1 MCAITG
7 NVETYN
13 PATHRVEQRAAKEF
27 AGDLVK
33 VESRQLDDVL
43 SNLART
49 NAEVSVLGSMPEH
62 AKPAWL
68 KVFERDP
75 EYKEKLQAASYMT
88 GLLPQLREAE
98 KEGDLIRAA
107 QLLGSYDAVS
117 RWAENALSG
126 DEADYMERLRRRLD
140 KAGVE
145 IIPSAVNKP
154 FTGDTPELRAASA
167 FHDDA
172 LFPGETI
179 VAACTAA
186 GVRRRVIGMDPVVT
200 PAEVTVASHTVRNPE
215 LKYDGRT
222 FTPTRVTVDREHGT
236 VRIFTY
242 DEPISGD
249 SRQLGRELFPDLPD
263 RKVYETEISLRAYDR
278 MLQRAGWKYTA
289 NEEGRR
295 IWMRPEAEKEVA
307 DAIEKESRNPEN
319 KPQQPQPEE
328 TPGTPEAHQSAEP
341 ETPEREV
348 EDSDNGRILSE
359 TQAVALLSDMKANAV
374 TVPHIE
380 VTEENWRPRVD
391 TPIGSVKMGENQK
404 TKLLEK
410 GRADQ
415 YGMMLT
421 TLSQPDIILEEQDR
435 EEDSNHERPFSYL
448 FIKTF
453 QKEDGSKFVHFE
465 SVTVAQEG
473 MEVSI
478 SSHII
483 RENQLKE
490 KLKSDRLRY
499 KATALDVPARTSA
512 EQPANEGGSLS
523 SRDKVNTNPGQIQ
536 TNSPEIPEKP
546 VQVEL
551 KDNDSVFIGGQETP
565 ILFVNP
571 DGSIEVLSV
580 LPINENSVEDGTG
593 YSTTFPSREALEE
606 VADRRPDGSLRVIRD
621 GKELEPQDQT
631 SEQKQPES
639 GNPARPADAPKQPG
653 SNAPA
658 EGNGNPPG
666 EGNVAGNPPSRPEG
680 NGGNPPREPKQ
691 GGNPPSRPEGEN
703 PPGEPKGGGEPP
715 KSDPPTEPKG
725 GTPPEGEGG
734 GNPPREPKGGGNPPE
749 GEGGE
754 PPKSDPPAGGGNP
767 PAQPEGNG
775 GGNPP
780 EQPAEPADPKGLRDG
795 ADRAQRDIDALEKQ
809 IESHR
814 AKEPSRLS
822 AGTSYE
828 EKHAK
833 WQQRMDELQDQL
845 PPLRELVLKWRAK
858 ADRLEQEQTEAEER
872 GVIAEGGIPE
882 DADGNWQFHKVTPE
896 HTYRFL
902 TERQGYTADDVI
914 ATADANIDAKEP
926 KKPKLGAN
934 AKANAEKLQDYN
946 RRLEEFNRNREY
958 WQQVKEIAVRDK
970 AEAEKAAEAA
980 RAEEIRRQE
989 EERRRA
995 EEEAARRGAEKGV
1008 GPEITGRWNGA
1019 EKIQGRDD
1027 AIITPSGRTIR
1038 GRYILVEEGSATP
1051 SHDPETGF
1059 AKSPGFPV
1067 DNNGNTVNDRDYERD
1082 KAAQQY
1088 VHRVAA
1094 GYDGRAV
1101 QDPVIVSRDGVVLS
1115 GNNRTMSG
1123 RIAARDN
1130 TDAGYIGHLE
1140 ATAAKYGFTAEQV
1153 RSMKHP
1159 RLYFEAEETLPYTA
1173 ETFALFNKTEKKE
1186 MNVTERSV
1194 KLGKTISEGVFNR
1207 MAREMDAYETFAE
1220 YARSPGGVQAIKDL
1234 HAAGIIE
1241 TAELPRF
1248 YSEETGN
1255 ITPEGV
1261 SLLQGAL
1268 IGHVFSEN
1276 PDVVRMAMQHPVVRD
1291 SILKALV
1298 ALAENS
1304 RFSPEYSLIGDISR
1318 AIEIYHKGKEAGFRT
1333 VSESVLQHSLLEEP
1347 DIPETTALVIA
1358 DLLNGGK
1365 TTRLQKFLKEYN
1377 ADARLADAG
1386 QLDIFSENAEP
1397 KPAEEI
1403 LRQVYET
1410 LGINPRQY
1418 ERYEKLRNNGKP
1430 DEPTDPD
1437 DNGPEGNGGGNAP
1450 EPNGPQGGKPGGGGE
1465 PPQTPARPAGGT
1477 PQPGG
1482 GTEPSDAQKRAGNYR
1497 KEHRS
1502 IDGYRIS
1509 IENPKG
1515 SVRRGADK
1523 NGKPWENTMR
1533 NDYGY
1538 IRGTTG
1544 ADGDHIDVFLSD
1556 SPERG
1561 DVFVIDQ
1568 VKEDGSFD
1576 EHKVMYGFSSEQEAR
1591 QAYLSNYA
1599 PGWNGLGDIT
1609 RVSKGEFKKWINSSR
1624 RKGKPFA
1631 EYKNVKTLTEEVD
1644 QTRTNVDSEGL
1655 IVDNEGKPMVFYH
1668 GTPNDVE
1675 KLEDLEPGHTR
1686 RGEDESARFNGDGVS
1701 FTPHRDVA
1709 EDYANDGHDKG
1720 KVFRARIRLKNPYF
1734 TVGVAN
1740 FTPEEAAAFTAELK
1754 AKGYDGIINYASLAM
1769 RETGA
1774 EPNEVIVFDIS
1785 SAIGTDTAADLRIT
1799 LRQREGETGYQ
1810 VPMSDVLEAAGRPR
1824 GMFDVAKTA
1833 SHWHFGGLY
1842 DSDGRGSFL
1851 FPDSERAEVFLKA
1864 AEQYPGDPQA
1874 FEKAARELAGR
1885 RDDGLFHK
1893 GEKYTVGEDN
1903 TTLEILSPRSLR
1915 GDYEVSVEGHKGI
1928 FKESQLQK
1936 ILKPETLPEQPDTET
1951 ASEENAPTTYDTSE
1965 TPDSLPFDRG
1975 SRYDRDT
1982 RTEAQRRA
1990 DAQVYDA
1997 GKALLESAGIKVH
2010 EVSGKE
2016 AQAMLRHEKTPVAG
2030 QPNRA
2035 NEKLTSGSVLLSIS
2049 GNSSSNR
2056 AASKEAG
2063 AKLQNKTQ
2071 SAKNKI
2077 TKFKNGDYK
2086 VESEDVASAIRGLGK
2101 MFSMD
2106 TRGGSRYTIL
2116 RADNGDTVA
2125 IRLADH
2131 PANGNNFRQD
2141 NADKNLSIVIERKRF
2156 NTPDSEIEFTEAII
2170 SEATFNADPRKAVDA
2185 IVKGVESVLTGGEFE
2200 LDSSI
2205 GTVKPMGGKHETPKF
2220 SIETYHGTHA
2230 DFDAFSHDHVGEGEG
2245 NQAFGWGTYV
2255 SESEGVGRYYAKG
2268 ISKRNGEQR
2277 LSVNGREVDCDG
2289 FTNPWRLVRDLFVDC
2304 NGRLREMRERA
2315 ERYAE
2320 FAEEDSPMHDVWPQ
2334 VVEILKNHKRGDIK
2348 ALKPQAHLYT
2358 VEIPDDTGN
2367 NYLDWESSTPKGMLD
2382 KIKAALA
2389 KKGVNSEMLAEMDG
2403 GSGKATYKTVA
2414 RYYGS
2419 DKAASELLSSLG
2431 ITGIRYLTESLSG
2444 GNRTGEHN
2452 YVIFNDAD
2460 LKITGHAR
2468 FLRDGQGIVYGWTSG
2483 GEVFLNRDAM
2493 NPETPLH
2500 EYTHLWDT
2508 MVQRENPALWS
2519 RGKELLRQT
2528 AMWRQVIEDA
2538 AYADIRDN
2546 EDAVASEVHSR
2557 LTGQDGQRLLR
2568 SMIEDARKEGPL
2580 ATAEAST
2587 MAQRLRRWITDMYS
2601 SLKQTLS
2608 RWSGRDLSRL
2618 TLEDFNRLTLR
2629 DLAKGINPQ
2638 RETARSRQASEVNET
2653 NRMRDDYHTGIRS
2666 REDVRSFD
2674 EVLAEAE
2681 KDFAEDGAMVYPD
2694 MDIETMRQ
2702 AKNKGTVTVYSSKP
2716 IEAGTF
2722 VTPSRMNASDY
2733 AGEGRIY
2740 EKEIPVDSVAWI
2752 SIDEGQYTPASL
2764 ESEKQAWN
2772 DRPFFS
2778 RRQRG
2783 SELTPSLFGP
2793 EQPRRRTER
2802 TPSLFQF
2809 KTESPNPD
2817 SLDKPASRKETSG
2830 PAFANVPGARSG
2842 KPDTPELTPEQ
2853 QQSADRANAAIDR
2866 YVDAFAEHLE
2876 RTENLAED
2884 IPDDISAPFYDAR
2897 DRALDAIADHYR
2909 ALGNTEAD
2917 ARRMARDQLTT
2928 VTAEASVRLNRK
2940 PATLPAEEG
2949 VPYRPAEKTETEAEA
2964 KAYRTGGGEVIE
2976 YSSDGLPRKEEGEF
2990 ALVERKFVADGYF
3003 GFTGSE
3009 TVETADDVAYL
3020 FRQLENHATEH
3031 AFVLL
3036 VKDGRPTV
3044 VHIGQGSFDATLVNF
3059 GAIRAANDALGGADG
3074 IYFVHNH
3081 PSGNL
3086 AASGP
3091 DLNIMRTLE
3100 KMFPDQARPGVIIDT
3115 TSGRYLQFTGRDIS
3129 SLETR
3134 PTEARGAEKPYT
3146 VNNFDRQVFS
3156 PEYDFGTLRQI
3167 RDESDVAAYVS
3178 TLRLGARDKISFLVL
3193 DRANKIT
3200 GNFHTDFD
3208 RYSDHEEMADMM
3220 IRQALRFGG
3229 TSVIMY
3235 GNEKA
3240 LRPERAVRDAF
3251 SAQMKDIFKRKSGD
3265 SVRFLDNVSVKNGLD
3280 SSAGQSASEAA
3291 PTYGTDKNEAGR
3303 SEAALKHLEPSST
3316 GNDAAKV
3323 VEIIDTA
3330 KNRLKKVSEQYRE
3343 SPTPKGFLSD
3353 LGNAL
3358 GLKYNSNGSGY
3369 RHFELSDGRSMT
3381 VRVSNHNSKAK
3392 NAGDYP
3398 VVSIVI
3404 KSKRSRNSF
3413 EPQEGK
3419 VIREYVYMKEDIKK
3433 APAGTLSIIS
3443 DSIAELLDTGEYTD
3457 HTGLAK
3463 ENRSPA
3469 ASTDIRFREQESA
3482 HSSRRDSGTAPTPR
3496 EARAAVPV
3504 LDLAVRDTRARLDAA
3519 GDPQERRELR
3529 EQLDQLLEEQDAYAT
3544 GRAPQTPEQRAN
3556 VRRAAETTAAA
3567 LGEKVIIHTAAA
3579 GITHP
3584 DAAVR
3589 ARMRRAKG
3597 WYDAA
3602 TGEVHINAFNHATEA
3617 DVART
3622 MLHES
3627 IGHKALRD
3635 FYGERFD
3642 SFLDEIYSSAEEPI
3656 RRQIASR
3663 MGNNG
3668 WNVREATEEYMA
3680 TLAET
3685 VDRHGAENLDTAARR
3700 TWQRTKTA
3708 VKRTLNRILEKA
3720 GLTTRVNL
3728 TDRDLSYLLWR
3739 QYRSRRKA
3747 GALEAAENQ
3756 TRLEALRRDP
3766 ESFAAE
3772 VGFRE
3777 EQKNP
3782 TWKETS
3788 YALTDSLTGSRMPHQ
3803 EDAALDSQSKSD
3815 TAKVQRISGN
3825 LQTFA
3830 EKIPE
3835 KGLGKNELVYSFAK
3849 SLGIQR
3855 AESSKSNYLELNING
3870 VGQTTIRISSHS
3882 AEMDNFRKTKN
3893 NVGIVI
3899 KTSRHRF
3906 SPKAD
3911 TDYVE
3916 FMYYGDKTEHNAERQ
3931 RQIAEGLRHYIET
3944 GSFEQMPEPDRLN
3957 TSGAYR
3963 RAVDALNN
3971 RYRFRDGDQEAAADP
3986 AAAEETRSR
3995 RIFDLMVDMCNRN
4008 KDNVEYRDAARKTL
4022 TGRLATVARGMRLQR
4037 DFDRAQ
4043 LAAVTDT
4050 CNKMIGLEIL
4060 DTDSRAD
4067 MARTIKAIGG
4077 SAGKED
4083 LEDTAYRL
4091 LGIASHSQVRMA
4103 RRRLDDLSR
4112 IRGTKTG
4119 DDRIQRQAGLDP
4131 EGQATAKA
4139 FRDFRKLPEQNI
4151 QTAMARVS
4159 ERIAG
4164 DDVPE
4169 SASML
4174 AAAEMLGLRQA
4185 LLHSQEDALHRD
4197 NLAGIEDALRDLK
4210 NQWDP
4215 SLSGEERRRYRQA
4228 RKSLGQ
4234 QRIVE
4239 ELRHA
4244 DALGAIA
4251 DSMGDTL
4258 QASKERVRIFREA
4271 EKERVNNIHHDANCD
4286 MQGRPAHADKPARS
4300 KLVNN
4305 TLTSFFL
4312 APTMTFDQMLRMF
4325 GKHSANGEGYLYYRF
4340 MSGPQGWQACEDRR
4354 FKSKQAKERILDRKA
4369 AEILGKDKAHW
4380 ADLYKLTRAEGCTL
4394 TYNSAGVEV
4403 ERKVSQGNLMY
4414 IYMANK
4420 MTDGAVKLRHMNITE
4435 EDMDLVEEVLDPRLR
4450 QLADWIQ
4457 DEFLPS
4463 TRDGYNEVHIRM
4475 FGAPMDYVE
4484 NYFPL
4489 KITEGEIQK
4498 NVEIG
4503 EMMNDGEGDTP
4514 KILTGA
4520 IRKRVFNTRA
4530 LNVLDSDPVAITL
4543 EHLEEMEDWAAFSE
4557 FRRDLGTLLSYRRF
4571 KNQVKNT
4578 TSVYGAGEKLWKR
4591 FGETAQLVGG
4601 ADQGMRSG
4609 MVGEVDKAV
4618 VNLCKLGTASRITY
4632 RVFTALKQFT
4642 SLPAFGSDTNL
4653 WNAIHSTAT
4662 PRASWQWCME
4672 NLPSFEKRWVTR
4684 QAGNEAVPKVALAAN
4699 VLAPQHPQHLV
4710 ERSQRRQQEPRRIAV
4725 QRLLRPRRFVMLVR
4739 RAPLHVAVRVM
4750 VNLVHTSLLRRAPRF
4765 RALRTVAKLHP
4776 QALHY
4781 LGVLLRTFYLVL
4793 TYRILGS
4800 RYILAV
4806 SLLRHVSFVLL
4817 LLGLLDAVAESL
4829 LLGLAP
4835 LDFLD
4840 IPLRRQQT
4848 VKLYAGRFGHRRVV
4862 APHPVQGVVYLRL
4875 YLRQLHLDSLLQ
4887 HLHYLLPARV
4897 KLPLD
4902 LHARRVNLAPFH
4914 FQKRTERFGT
4924 QAQLIVHHY
4933 IENLLNLLRR
4943 VLASDHTVDGTQYTL
4958 HLHLAQVV
4966 QKPLVHEHARK
4977 VRNAPYRS
4985 SVILP
4990 LPRHRLPKLIQVA
5003 ANGLHRIVASRKIV
5017 AARLR
5022 SLHLYLRHILVK
5034 SHVPIAETRRF
5045 FFLRFGIF
5053 KKSR

>member
-7 NVETYN
+7 NVETWN
-13 PATHRVEQRAAKEF
+13 PATHRVEQRAATEF
-27 AGDLVK
+27 AADPVK

-49 NAEVSVLGSMPEH
+49 NAEVSVLGSIPEH

-154 FTGDTPELRAASA
+154 FTGDTPDLRATSA

-186 GVRRRVIGMDPVVT
+186 GVRRGVIGMDPVVT

-215 LKYDGRT
+215 LKYNGRT
-222 FTPTRVTVDREHGT
+222 FIPARVTVNREKGS

-263 RKVYETEISLRAYDR
+263 RKVYETEISIRAYDR
-278 MLQRAGWKYTA
+278 MLRDAGWEYTFD
-289 NEEGRR
+289 EESGRR
-295 IWMRPEAEKEVA
+295 IWLRPEAEKEVT
-307 DAIEKESRNPEN
+307 DAIEKESRTPEN
-319 KPQQPQPEE
+319 KPSEPGEPQEPRQSERTEQPVAEVPAGPNRDSQSPRETSDISETPAESDIRPAEPQQPQPSQPTSE
-328 TPGTPEAHQSAEP
+328 TP
-341 ETPEREV
+341 
-348 EDSDNGRILSE
+348 
-359 TQAVALLSDMKANAV
+359 
-374 TVPHIE
+374 
-380 VTEENWRPRVD
+380 
-391 TPIGSVKMGENQK
+391 QK
-404 TKLLEK
+404 
-410 GRADQ
+410 
-415 YGMMLT
+415 
-421 TLSQPDIILEEQDR
+421 
-435 EEDSNHERPFSYL
+435 
-448 FIKTF
+448 
-453 QKEDGSKFVHFE
+453 
-465 SVTVAQEG
+465 
-473 MEVSI
+473 
-478 SSHII
+478 
-483 RENQLKE
+483 
-490 KLKSDRLRY
+490 
-499 KATALDVPARTSA
+499 PAA
-512 EQPANEGGSLS
+512 PPA
-523 SRDKVNTNPGQIQ
+523 P
-536 TNSPEIPEKP
+536 
-546 VQVEL
+546 VEL
-551 KDNDSVFIGGQETP
+551 RPEDSVFIGGQEVP
-565 ILFVNP
+565 IMFINP
-571 DGSIEVLSV
+571 DGSVETLSV
-580 LPINENSVEDGTG
+580 LPINEKSVEDNGR
-593 YSTTFPSREALEE
+593 YYTTFTSREALENAAE
-606 VADRRPDGSLRVIRD
+606 HRPDGSLRVIRD
-621 GKELEPQDQT
+621 GKELLPESVQSPEPSQGTSKAERPTQVPQEPAAPGEKTGKYDRTVPETREAQKTAISRVIDFARKVKDKIQRAVIAGITKRQSEDFAELGLDIDETWVHSFESSAFGHNQKEHGDSKVEDRRGQIAITEEDYARIPEILDSYDRVSKSPNRTHSSGNEVIIYEKEFDDGYVYYLEEKRDRRQSLAFQTMYKKKKGTDSSDGLMPDASPSTPLTPSDNLSSSSDRKVNTKSTDTQIQAEKTAGNT
-631 SEQKQPES
+631 SETPRLQKHPE
-639 GNPARPADAPKQPG
+639 
-653 SNAPA
+653 
-658 EGNGNPPG
+658 
-666 EGNVAGNPPSRPEG
+666 
-680 NGGNPPREPKQ
+680 
-691 GGNPPSRPEGEN
+691 
-703 PPGEPKGGGEPP
+703 
-715 KSDPPTEPKG
+715 
-725 GTPPEGEGG
+725 
-734 GNPPREPKGGGNPPE
+734 
-749 GEGGE
+749 
-754 PPKSDPPAGGGNP
+754 
-767 PAQPEGNG
+767 
-775 GGNPP
+775 
-780 EQPAEPADPKGLRDG
+780 AEPADVRGLRDG

-858 ADRLEQEQTEAEER
+858 ADRLEEEQRQAEER
-872 GVIAEGGIPE
+872 RIIAEGGIPE

-958 WQQVKEIAVRDK
+958 WQQVKETAVRDK

-989 EERRRA
+989 EARRRA
-995 EEEAARRGAEKGV
+995 EEEAARR
-1008 GPEITGRWNGA
+1008 
-1019 EKIQGRDD
+1019 
-1027 AIITPSGRTIR
+1027 
-1038 GRYILVEEGSATP
+1038 
-1051 SHDPETGF
+1051 
-1059 AKSPGFPV
+1059 
-1067 DNNGNTVNDRDYERD
+1067 
-1082 KAAQQY
+1082 
-1088 VHRVAA
+1088 
-1094 GYDGRAV
+1094 
-1101 QDPVIVSRDGVVLS
+1101 
-1115 GNNRTMSG
+1115 
-1123 RIAARDN
+1123 
-1130 TDAGYIGHLE
+1130 
-1140 ATAAKYGFTAEQV
+1140 
-1153 RSMKHP
+1153 
-1159 RLYFEAEETLPYTA
+1159 
-1173 ETFALFNKTEKKE
+1173 
-1186 MNVTERSV
+1186 
-1194 KLGKTISEGVFNR
+1194 
-1207 MAREMDAYETFAE
+1207 
-1220 YARSPGGVQAIKDL
+1220 
-1234 HAAGIIE
+1234 
-1241 TAELPRF
+1241 
-1248 YSEETGN
+1248 
-1255 ITPEGV
+1255 
-1261 SLLQGAL
+1261 
-1268 IGHVFSEN
+1268 
-1276 PDVVRMAMQHPVVRD
+1276 
-1291 SILKALV
+1291 
-1298 ALAENS
+1298 
-1304 RFSPEYSLIGDISR
+1304 
-1318 AIEIYHKGKEAGFRT
+1318 
-1333 VSESVLQHSLLEEP
+1333 
-1347 DIPETTALVIA
+1347 
-1358 DLLNGGK
+1358 
-1365 TTRLQKFLKEYN
+1365 
-1377 ADARLADAG
+1377 
-1386 QLDIFSENAEP
+1386 
-1397 KPAEEI
+1397 
-1403 LRQVYET
+1403 
-1410 LGINPRQY
+1410 
-1418 ERYEKLRNNGKP
+1418 
-1430 DEPTDPD
+1430 
-1437 DNGPEGNGGGNAP
+1437 
-1450 EPNGPQGGKPGGGGE
+1450 
-1465 PPQTPARPAGGT
+1465 
-1477 PQPGG
+1477 
-1482 GTEPSDAQKRAGNYR
+1482 
-1497 KEHRS
+1497 
-1502 IDGYRIS
+1502 
-1509 IENPKG
+1509 
-1515 SVRRGADK
+1515 
-1523 NGKPWENTMR
+1523 
-1533 NDYGY
+1533 
-1538 IRGTTG
+1538 
-1544 ADGDHIDVFLSD
+1544 
-1556 SPERG
+1556 
-1561 DVFVIDQ
+1561 
-1568 VKEDGSFD
+1568 
-1576 EHKVMYGFSSEQEAR
+1576 
-1591 QAYLSNYA
+1591 
-1599 PGWNGLGDIT
+1599 
-1609 RVSKGEFKKWINSSR
+1609 
-1624 RKGKPFA
+1624 
-1631 EYKNVKTLTEEVD
+1631 
-1644 QTRTNVDSEGL
+1644 
-1655 IVDNEGKPMVFYH
+1655 
-1668 GTPNDVE
+1668 
-1675 KLEDLEPGHTR
+1675 
-1686 RGEDESARFNGDGVS
+1686 
-1701 FTPHRDVA
+1701 
-1709 EDYANDGHDKG
+1709 
-1720 KVFRARIRLKNPYF
+1720 
-1734 TVGVAN
+1734 
-1740 FTPEEAAAFTAELK
+1740 
-1754 AKGYDGIINYASLAM
+1754 
-1769 RETGA
+1769 
-1774 EPNEVIVFDIS
+1774 
-1785 SAIGTDTAADLRIT
+1785 AADLRIT
-1799 LRQREGETGYQ
+1799 LRQRDGETSYQ
-1810 VPMSDVLEAAGRPR
+1810 ISRHDVLEAAGRPR

-1851 FPDSERAEVFLKA
+1851 FPDSERAEAFLKA

-1874 FEKAARELAGR
+1874 FEKAARELAER

-1915 GDYEVSVEGHKGI
+1915 GDYEVSVDGHKGI

-1951 ASEENAPTTYDTSE
+1951 ASEPTQGYGNSPLPNFMQAVRALYQKGKKAAAQLFQMSFFDVTKTPEFMKVLGLKGEKFTIRFGVISRHFGKDSDHKLPEDIWEQLPEALQRPFAISKHFEEKNGEKKQKGYRIYTTLKHNDRYVIVGAEVKNIGRNLEINAIETAFAIKKPSESEDFIYTSE
-1965 TPDSLPFDRG
+1965 TITPEQQSLLNGRN
-1975 SRYDRDT
+1975 SRQY
-1982 RTEAQRRA
+1982 
-1990 DAQVYDA
+1990 
-1997 GKALLESAGIKVH
+1997 
-2010 EVSGKE
+2010 
-2016 AQAMLRHEKTPVAG
+2016 PVAQG
-2030 QPNRA
+2030 
-2035 NEKLTSGSVLLSIS
+2035 LS
-2049 GNSSSNR
+2049 
-2056 AASKEAG
+2056 
-2063 AKLQNKTQ
+2063 
-2071 SAKNKI
+2071 
-2077 TKFKNGDYK
+2077 
-2086 VESEDVASAIRGLGK
+2086 
-2101 MFSMD
+2101 
-2106 TRGGSRYTIL
+2106 
-2116 RADNGDTVA
+2116 
-2125 IRLADH
+2125 
-2131 PANGNNFRQD
+2131 
-2141 NADKNLSIVIERKRF
+2141 ADKGTTNS
-2156 NTPDSEIEFTEAII
+2156 T
-2170 SEATFNADPRKAVDA
+2170 
-2185 IVKGVESVLTGGEFE
+2185 TGQ
-2200 LDSSI
+2200 
-2205 GTVKPMGGKHETPKF
+2205 T
-2220 SIETYHGTHA
+2220 
-2230 DFDAFSHDHVGEGEG
+2230 
-2245 NQAFGWGTYV
+2245 
-2255 SESEGVGRYYAKG
+2255 
-2268 ISKRNGEQR
+2268 
-2277 LSVNGREVDCDG
+2277 
-2289 FTNPWRLVRDLFVDC
+2289 
-2304 NGRLREMRERA
+2304 
-2315 ERYAE
+2315 
-2320 FAEEDSPMHDVWPQ
+2320 
-2334 VVEILKNHKRGDIK
+2334 
-2348 ALKPQAHLYT
+2348 
-2358 VEIPDDTGN
+2358 
-2367 NYLDWESSTPKGMLD
+2367 
-2382 KIKAALA
+2382 
-2389 KKGVNSEMLAEMDG
+2389 NSENSAE
-2403 GSGKATYKTVA
+2403 T
-2414 RYYGS
+2414 
-2419 DKAASELLSSLG
+2419 ASE
-2431 ITGIRYLTESLSG
+2431 
-2444 GNRTGEHN
+2444 
-2452 YVIFNDAD
+2452 
-2460 LKITGHAR
+2460 
-2468 FLRDGQGIVYGWTSG
+2468 
-2483 GEVFLNRDAM
+2483 
-2493 NPETPLH
+2493 
-2500 EYTHLWDT
+2500 
-2508 MVQRENPALWS
+2508 PA
-2519 RGKELLRQT
+2519 
-2528 AMWRQVIEDA
+2528 
-2538 AYADIRDN
+2538 
-2546 EDAVASEVHSR
+2546 
-2557 LTGQDGQRLLR
+2557 
-2568 SMIEDARKEGPL
+2568 
-2580 ATAEAST
+2580 
-2587 MAQRLRRWITDMYS
+2587 
-2601 SLKQTLS
+2601 
-2608 RWSGRDLSRL
+2608 
-2618 TLEDFNRLTLR
+2618 
-2629 DLAKGINPQ
+2629 
-2638 RETARSRQASEVNET
+2638 
-2653 NRMRDDYHTGIRS
+2653 
-2666 REDVRSFD
+2666 
-2674 EVLAEAE
+2674 
-2681 KDFAEDGAMVYPD
+2681 
-2694 MDIETMRQ
+2694 
-2702 AKNKGTVTVYSSKP
+2702 
-2716 IEAGTF
+2716 AG
-2722 VTPSRMNASDY
+2722 
-2733 AGEGRIY
+2733 
-2740 EKEIPVDSVAWI
+2740 
-2752 SIDEGQYTPASL
+2752 
-2764 ESEKQAWN
+2764 
-2772 DRPFFS
+2772 

-2783 SELTPSLFGP
+2783 PELTPSLFGP
-2793 EQPRRRTER
+2793 AQPRHRAER
-2802 TPSLFQF
+2802 TPSLFRF
-2809 KTESPNPD
+2809 KTESEPQEAESKAGSVRERQSD
-2817 SLDKPASRKETSG
+2817 KADKPAES
-2830 PAFANVPGARSG
+2830 
-2842 KPDTPELTPEQ
+2842 ELTEEQ

-2866 YVDAFAEHLE
+2866 YVDAFAEHIE
-2876 RTENLAED
+2876 RTKDIPDD

-2949 VPYRPAEKTETEAEA
+2949 VPYRPAEKTEAGPDA
-2964 KAYRTGGGEVIE
+2964 KAYRSASGEVIE
-2976 YSSDGLPRKEEGEF
+2976 YSSSDGLPRKEQGEF
-2990 ALVERKFVADGYF
+2990 ALVERKFVSDGYF

-3044 VHIGQGSFDATLVNF
+3044 VHIGQGSFDVTLVNF
-3059 GAIRAANDALGGADG
+3059 GAIWAANDALGGADG

-3086 AASGP
+3086 TASGP
-3091 DLNIMRTLE
+3091 DLNIMHTIER
-3100 KMFPDQARPGVIIDT
+3100 MFPKKALGIIIDT
-3115 TSGRYLQFTGRDIS
+3115 TSGKYLQFSAIGLDS
-3129 SLETR
+3129 ETAR
-3134 PTEARGAEKPYT
+3134 PDQARGAEKPYT

-3193 DRANKIT
+3193 DRANKVT

-3208 RYSDHEEMADMM
+3208 RHSDQEEMADMM

-3235 GNEKA
+3235 GNERA

-3280 SSAGQSASEAA
+3280 SSGQSASEPA

-3323 VEIIDTA
+3323 LKDVETSYDSG
-3330 KNRLKKVSEQYRE
+3330 KFLLQESEKASN
-3343 SPTPKGFLSD
+3343 SPLVRFRDGETPLSGAEPAVAERD
-3353 LGNAL
+3353 LVAVHNLTEENLADAL
-3358 GLKYNSNGSGY
+3358 GLGGFPMPSVAVTKAGMEHKDYGPVSLVFGRESIDPARRGNKVYSGDAWTPVFPETGYKLNGKKTNEIYGRANGAGALPLFNPTDFHPDNYERRIDRRGDRSLMESFRDSYSAKQLFLSEKGNPVTEMVRTRVEKYTPGRITLLEDIVKTIGVERLLSESDDVLAPEVRGLIEKHDPSALEGKKPFVVKAKINNAILEAVDYAENGNIAVKADTDATRAEIDKRVNQKEFETWLSDMFSGVVEKKGIRNERDPFTPSGSSRPWEALYDEITLDNVVRAMRRQADKGGQGFFGSSIFGASTRELRDIDDVRREAAARISSVPREEYEAEKKQIVERLSKVTLPSVARDFSRAMDFVENVNEAVAKSHGTDGIY
-3369 RHFELSDGRSMT
+3369 RHLKEIYPDMT
-3381 VRVSNHNSKAK
+3381 RAVAEEIGGIVADIQKMATRYLEAKPRRAVGLGEVRLAVVPEGTAPEVVRQLESR
-3392 NAGDYP
+3392 GIP
-3398 VVSIVI
+3398 V
-3404 KSKRSRNSF
+3404 RTY
-3413 EPQEGK
+3413 EPGNERQ
-3419 VIREYVYMKEDIKK
+3419 RAD
-3433 APAGTLSIIS
+3433 IIS
-3443 DSIAELLDTGEYTD
+3443 RETADR
-3457 HTGLAK
+3457 GL
-3463 ENRSPA
+3463 
-3469 ASTDIRFREQESA
+3469 RFRRQTA
-3482 HSSRRDSGTAPTPR
+3482 GVQKRDSGTVPTPR

-3519 GDPQERRELR
+3519 GDPQERRELQ

-3544 GRAPQTPEQRAN
+3544 GRAPQTPAQRAG

-3567 LGEKVIIHTAAA
+3567 LGEKVIIHTTAA
-3579 GITHP
+3579 GISHP

-3635 FYGERFD
+3635 FYGEGFD
-3642 SFLDEIYSSAEEPI
+3642 RFLDEIYSSAEESI

-3663 MGNNG
+3663 MGSNG

-3685 VDRHGAENLDTAARR
+3685 VDRHGAEHLDTATRR
-3700 TWQRTKTA
+3700 TWQRAKTA

-3720 GLTTRVNL
+3720 GLTTHVNL

-3747 GALEAAENQ
+3747 GALEAAENRV
-3756 TRLEALRRDP
+3756 RLEALKADP
-3766 ESFAAE
+3766 ESFAPEKTYGYEKTPVAGQPNRANEKLTSGSILLSAKGDSSSNANVPSE
-3772 VGFRE
+3772 VSAKVTNNT
-3777 EQKNP
+3777 QSAKNNIR
-3782 TWKETS
+3782 KFINGDAKMDLS
-3788 YALTDSLTGSRMPHQ
+3788 SVNNAFKSIGSLFSMRSNGGSRYTILRADNGDTIALRLSDH
-3803 EDAALDSQSKSD
+3803 AANGRNFGRDNADRNVSIVIERRKFNTPGSDIAFTEVTIPVETFNRRPSETVRAIVEGVDGLLRGEEFSLD
-3815 TAKVQRISGN
+3815 
-3825 LQTFA
+3825 
-3830 EKIPE
+3830 P
-3835 KGLGKNELVYSFAK
+3835 
-3849 SLGIQR
+3849 SLG
-3855 AESSKSNYLELNING
+3855 
-3870 VGQTTIRISSHS
+3870 T
-3882 AEMDNFRKTKN
+3882 
-3893 NVGIVI
+3893 
-3899 KTSRHRF
+3899 
-3906 SPKAD
+3906 
-3911 TDYVE
+3911 VE
-3916 FMYYGDKTEHNAERQ
+3916 KKGNA
-3931 RQIAEGLRHYIET
+3931 
-3944 GSFEQMPEPDRLN
+3944 S
-3957 TSGAYR
+3957 
-3963 RAVDALNN
+3963 DAT
-3971 RYRFRDGDQEAAADP
+3971 YRFRDGDREAAADP
-3986 AAAEETRSR
+3986 ATAEETRSR

-4067 MARTIKAIGG
+4067 MARTIKAIDG

-4197 NLAGIEDALRDLK
+4197 NLGNIEEALRDLK

-4215 SLSGEERRRYRQA
+4215 SLSGDERRRYRQA
-4228 RKSLGQ
+4228 KKSLGQ

-4286 MQGRPAHADKPARS
+4286 MQGRPAHADRPARS

-4305 TLTSFFL
+4305 TVTSFFL

-4591 FGETAQLVGG
+4591 FSEVAQLTGG

-4684 QAGNEAVPKVALAAN
+4684 QAGMK
-4699 VLAPQHPQHLV
+4699 
-4710 ERSQRRQQEPRRIAV
+4710 RFQR
-4725 QRLLRPRRFVMLVR
+4725 
-4739 RAPLHVAVRVM
+4739 
-4750 VNLVHTSLLRRAPRF
+4750 
-4765 RALRTVAKLHP
+4765 
-4776 QALHY
+4776 
-4781 LGVLLRTFYLVL
+4781 
-4793 TYRILGS
+4793 
-4800 RYILAV
+4800 
-4806 SLLRHVSFVLL
+4806 
-4817 LLGLLDAVAESL
+4817 
-4829 LLGLAP
+4829 
-4835 LDFLD
+4835 
-4840 IPLRRQQT
+4840 
-4848 VKLYAGRFGHRRVV
+4848 
-4862 APHPVQGVVYLRL
+4862 
-4875 YLRQLHLDSLLQ
+4875 
-4887 HLHYLLPARV
+4887 
-4897 KLPLD
+4897 
-4902 LHARRVNLAPFH
+4902 
-4914 FQKRTERFGT
+4914 
-4924 QAQLIVHHY
+4924 
-4933 IENLLNLLRR
+4933 
-4943 VLASDHTVDGTQYTL
+4943 
-4958 HLHLAQVV
+4958 
-4966 QKPLVHEHARK
+4966 
-4977 VRNAPYRS
+4977 
-4985 SVILP
+4985 
-4990 LPRHRLPKLIQVA
+4990 
-5003 ANGLHRIVASRKIV
+5003 
-5017 AARLR
+5017 
-5022 SLHLYLRHILVK
+5022 
-5034 SHVPIAETRRF
+5034 
-5045 FFLRFGIF
+5045 
-5053 KKSR
+5053 

>member
-13 PATHRVEQRAAKEF
+13 PATHRVEQRAATEF
-27 AGDLVK
+27 AGDPVK
-33 VESRQLDDVL
+33 VESRQLDDIL

-49 NAEVSVLGSMPEH
+49 NAEVSVLGSIPEH

-98 KEGDLIRAA
+98 KDGDLVRAA

-145 IIPSAVNKP
+145 IIPSPVNKP

-200 PAEVTVASHTVRNPE
+200 PAEVTAASHTVRNTE
-215 LKYDGRT
+215 LKYNGRT
-222 FTPTRVTVDREHGT
+222 FTPARVTVDREHCT

-263 RKVYETEISLRAYDR
+263 RKVYETEISIRAYDR
-278 MLQRAGWKYTA
+278 MLRDAGWEYTFD
-289 NEEGRR
+289 EESGRR

-319 KPQQPQPEE
+319 KPSEPGEPQQPRQSDRTEQPVAEVPAEPNRDSQPARETSDISETPAESDIRPAGSQQPQPSQPTSE
-328 TPGTPEAHQSAEP
+328 TPQKPAAPPAPIELRPE
-341 ETPEREV
+341 
-348 EDSDNGRILSE
+348 
-359 TQAVALLSDMKANAV
+359 
-374 TVPHIE
+374 
-380 VTEENWRPRVD
+380 
-391 TPIGSVKMGENQK
+391 
-404 TKLLEK
+404 
-410 GRADQ
+410 
-415 YGMMLT
+415 
-421 TLSQPDIILEEQDR
+421 
-435 EEDSNHERPFSYL
+435 
-448 FIKTF
+448 
-453 QKEDGSKFVHFE
+453 
-465 SVTVAQEG
+465 
-473 MEVSI
+473 
-478 SSHII
+478 
-483 RENQLKE
+483 
-490 KLKSDRLRY
+490 
-499 KATALDVPARTSA
+499 
-512 EQPANEGGSLS
+512 
-523 SRDKVNTNPGQIQ
+523 
-536 TNSPEIPEKP
+536 
-546 VQVEL
+546 
-551 KDNDSVFIGGQETP
+551 DSVFIGGQEVP
-565 ILFVNP
+565 IMFINP
-571 DGSIEVLSV
+571 DGSVEALSV
-580 LPINENSVEDGTG
+580 LPVNEKSVEDNGR
-593 YSTTFPSREALEE
+593 YYTTFPSREALENA
-606 VADRRPDGSLRVIRD
+606 ADHRPDGSLRVIRD
-621 GKELEPQDQT
+621 GKELLPESVQSPVPGQETSKAERPTQVPQEPGKYDRTVPQTREAQKTAISRVIDFARKVKDKIQRAVIAGITKRQSEDFAELGLDIDETWVHSFESSAYGHNQKHHGNSENEARRGQIAITEDDYARIPEILDSYDRVSKSTNKTKGVGNEVIIYEKEFDDGYIYYLEEKRDRRKSLAFHTMYKKKKGTDSSDGFAVESTAPITPVAPSDNLDSSSDRKVNTKSTDTQIQAEKTAGNT
-631 SEQKQPES
+631 SETPRLQEHPE
-639 GNPARPADAPKQPG
+639 
-653 SNAPA
+653 
-658 EGNGNPPG
+658 
-666 EGNVAGNPPSRPEG
+666 
-680 NGGNPPREPKQ
+680 
-691 GGNPPSRPEGEN
+691 
-703 PPGEPKGGGEPP
+703 
-715 KSDPPTEPKG
+715 
-725 GTPPEGEGG
+725 
-734 GNPPREPKGGGNPPE
+734 
-749 GEGGE
+749 
-754 PPKSDPPAGGGNP
+754 
-767 PAQPEGNG
+767 
-775 GGNPP
+775 
-780 EQPAEPADPKGLRDG
+780 AEPTDPKGLRDG
-795 ADRAQRDIDALEKQ
+795 ADRAHRDIDALEKQ

-872 GVIAEGGIPE
+872 RVIAEGGIPE

-902 TERQGYTADDVI
+902 TERQGYASDDVI

-946 RRLEEFNRNREY
+946 RRLEEFNRNRDY
-958 WQQVKEIAVRDK
+958 WQQVKDIAVRDK

-1008 GPEITGRWNGA
+1008 GPEIIDRWNGA

-1038 GRYILVEEGSATP
+1038 GRYILVEEGAATP

-1067 DNNGNTVNDRDYERD
+1067 DKNGNTVNDRDYERD
-1082 KAAQQY
+1082 HAAQQY

-1159 RLYFEAEETLPYTA
+1159 RLYFETEENLPYTA

-1220 YARSPGGVQAIKDL
+1220 YARSPEAVQAIKDL
-1234 HAAGIIE
+1234 HAAGVIE
-1241 TAELPRF
+1241 TAELPR
-1248 YSEETGN
+1248 YYDEQTGA

-1276 PDVVRMAMQHPVVRD
+1276 PDVVRMAMEHPAVRD

-1333 VSESVLQHSLLEEP
+1333 VSESVLQHTLLEEP

-1410 LGINPRQY
+1410 LGINPGQY

-1430 DEPTDPD
+1430 DEPTGPEGPNGPG
-1437 DNGPEGNGGGNAP
+1437 DNGPEGSGGNAP

-1465 PPQTPARPAGGT
+1465 PPQTPARPAGGA

-1482 GTEPSDAQKRAGNYR
+1482 SQPGDS
-1497 KEHRS
+1497 
-1502 IDGYRIS
+1502 
-1509 IENPKG
+1509 
-1515 SVRRGADK
+1515 AD
-1523 NGKPWENTMR
+1523 P
-1533 NDYGY
+1533 
-1538 IRGTTG
+1538 
-1544 ADGDHIDVFLSD
+1544 
-1556 SPERG
+1556 
-1561 DVFVIDQ
+1561 
-1568 VKEDGSFD
+1568 
-1576 EHKVMYGFSSEQEAR
+1576 
-1591 QAYLSNYA
+1591 
-1599 PGWNGLGDIT
+1599 
-1609 RVSKGEFKKWINSSR
+1609 
-1624 RKGKPFA
+1624 
-1631 EYKNVKTLTEEVD
+1631 
-1644 QTRTNVDSEGL
+1644 
-1655 IVDNEGKPMVFYH
+1655 
-1668 GTPNDVE
+1668 
-1675 KLEDLEPGHTR
+1675 
-1686 RGEDESARFNGDGVS
+1686 
-1701 FTPHRDVA
+1701 
-1709 EDYANDGHDKG
+1709 
-1720 KVFRARIRLKNPYF
+1720 
-1734 TVGVAN
+1734 
-1740 FTPEEAAAFTAELK
+1740 
-1754 AKGYDGIINYASLAM
+1754 
-1769 RETGA
+1769 
-1774 EPNEVIVFDIS
+1774 
-1785 SAIGTDTAADLRIT
+1785 RIT
-1799 LRQREGETGYQ
+1799 LRQRDGETSYQ
-1810 VPMSDVLEAAGRPR
+1810 ISRHDVLEAAGRPR

-1851 FPDSERAEVFLKA
+1851 FPDRERAEAFLKA

-1874 FEKAARELAGR
+1874 FEKAARELAER

-1893 GEKYTVGEDN
+1893 GEKYTVGEEK

-1936 ILKPETLPEQPDTET
+1936 ILKPETLPEPPDTET
-1951 ASEENAPTTYDTSE
+1951 ASAPESPNRAPLDSPAPLGSREQPE
-1965 TPDSLPFDRG
+1965 TPSGDLPFDRG
-1975 SRYDRDT
+1975 NRYDRDT
-1982 RTEAQRRA
+1982 RTDAERRT

-2010 EVSGKE
+2010 EVSDPQASAMLDNNSSDARLMGSRTDAKMKAIGAHYAGRQLDPNTQAVVDVFSGKRDNVAIEITRPDGKRRIVMRQGREPKAGTKHSLYRHFETSTNNVTVGEIAQIPEVIAKGERTVNGKKVAYDYTSEDGVRLRVTTEIKNNGKE
-2016 AQAMLRHEKTPVAG
+2016 EFTNFL
-2030 QPNRA
+2030 
-2035 NEKLTSGSVLLSIS
+2035 
-2049 GNSSSNR
+2049 SNR
-2056 AASKEAG
+2056 KPRSPEYRRPLKG
-2063 AKLQNKTQ
+2063 DTQ
-2071 SAKNKI
+2071 SSAQTSDAEVSDAKVTQNPET
-2077 TKFKNGDYK
+2077 TKY
-2086 VESEDVASAIRGLGK
+2086 
-2101 MFSMD
+2101 
-2106 TRGGSRYTIL
+2106 
-2116 RADNGDTVA
+2116 
-2125 IRLADH
+2125 
-2131 PANGNNFRQD
+2131 
-2141 NADKNLSIVIERKRF
+2141 
-2156 NTPDSEIEFTEAII
+2156 
-2170 SEATFNADPRKAVDA
+2170 
-2185 IVKGVESVLTGGEFE
+2185 
-2200 LDSSI
+2200 SI
-2205 GTVKPMGGKHETPKF
+2205 GT
-2220 SIETYHGTHA
+2220 YHGSHA

-2245 NQAFGWGTYV
+2245 NQAFGWGSYV
-2255 SESEGVGRYYAKG
+2255 SESESVGRYYAKG
-2268 ISKRNGEQR
+2268 ISRRNGEQR
-2277 LSVNGREVDCDG
+2277 LSVDGREVDCDG
-2289 FTNPWRLVRDLFVDC
+2289 FTNPWRLVRDLFIDC
-2304 NGRLREMRERA
+2304 NGRLREMRRRA
-2315 ERYAE
+2315 GRYAE
-2320 FAEEDSPMHDVWPQ
+2320 FAEEDSPMHDVWPR
-2334 VVEILKNHKRGDIK
+2334 VVEILKNRKRGDIK
-2348 ALKPQAHLYT
+2348 LLKPQAHLYT

-2367 NYLDWESSTPKGMLD
+2367 NYLDWESTIPKEMLD

-2389 KKGVNSEMLAEMDG
+2389 KRGVNNEMLEEMDG
-2403 GSGKATYKTVA
+2403 GSGRATYRTVS
-2414 RYYGS
+2414 RYCGS

-2528 AMWRQVIEDA
+2528 ALWRQVIEDD

-2568 SMIEDARKEGPL
+2568 SMIEDARSRGSFETAK
-2580 ATAEAST
+2580 ATTLVDS
-2587 MAQRLRRWITDMYS
+2587 LRSWMRRMFG

-2608 RWSGRDLSRL
+2608 RWSGRDLSSL
-2618 TLEDFNRLTLR
+2618 TLDDFNRLTLR
-2629 DLAKGINPQ
+2629 DLAEGINPQ

-2702 AKNKGTVTVYSSKP
+2702 AKNKGTITVYSSKP

-2752 SIDEGQYTPASL
+2752 SIDEGQYTPASA

-2772 DRPFFS
+2772 D
-2778 RRQRG
+2778 
-2783 SELTPSLFGP
+2783 
-2793 EQPRRRTER
+2793 
-2802 TPSLFQF
+2802 
-2809 KTESPNPD
+2809 
-2817 SLDKPASRKETSG
+2817 
-2830 PAFANVPGARSG
+2830 
-2842 KPDTPELTPEQ
+2842 
-2853 QQSADRANAAIDR
+2853 
-2866 YVDAFAEHLE
+2866 
-2876 RTENLAED
+2876 
-2884 IPDDISAPFYDAR
+2884 
-2897 DRALDAIADHYR
+2897 
-2909 ALGNTEAD
+2909 
-2917 ARRMARDQLTT
+2917 
-2928 VTAEASVRLNRK
+2928 
-2940 PATLPAEEG
+2940 
-2949 VPYRPAEKTETEAEA
+2949 
-2964 KAYRTGGGEVIE
+2964 
-2976 YSSDGLPRKEEGEF
+2976 
-2990 ALVERKFVADGYF
+2990 
-3003 GFTGSE
+3003 
-3009 TVETADDVAYL
+3009 
-3020 FRQLENHATEH
+3020 
-3031 AFVLL
+3031 
-3036 VKDGRPTV
+3036 
-3044 VHIGQGSFDATLVNF
+3044 
-3059 GAIRAANDALGGADG
+3059 
-3074 IYFVHNH
+3074 
-3081 PSGNL
+3081 
-3086 AASGP
+3086 
-3091 DLNIMRTLE
+3091 
-3100 KMFPDQARPGVIIDT
+3100 
-3115 TSGRYLQFTGRDIS
+3115 
-3129 SLETR
+3129 
-3134 PTEARGAEKPYT
+3134 
-3146 VNNFDRQVFS
+3146 
-3156 PEYDFGTLRQI
+3156 
-3167 RDESDVAAYVS
+3167 
-3178 TLRLGARDKISFLVL
+3178 
-3193 DRANKIT
+3193 
-3200 GNFHTDFD
+3200 
-3208 RYSDHEEMADMM
+3208 
-3220 IRQALRFGG
+3220 LRFHAAM
-3229 TSVIMY
+3229 TS
-3235 GNEKA
+3235 NAREFRD
-3240 LRPERAVRDAF
+3240 LQERAVREKGIVMPGLADKEVTIVDVPRHPFTGEKPISQARRWAKGNIVGEHTLIDSSNREVPYTISGKAIEKYLSETAIGK
-3251 SAQMKDIFKRKSGD
+3251 SANMGVHLAVLTRLPEVISESIEAEVHPDYSKNNNAKRTSENEINGD
-3265 SVRFLDNVSVKNGLD
+3265 SLIHRFYGAVEVDGETFRVKTTIIENGVAQKNKPHSYEVTAVELIEDAVPQPDNHGRIGRPRFSETQHIVEDESSSGGSISAAKLLKGVEKSYDSGKFLLEESEKAENPADIRFRDSGQLTREYGPRWLSEQQQEDGRHSTQVANTIHSYQKFGDWVRRDSQGREVSVLDASSGLGLGTRHLNEMGITTED
-3280 SSAGQSASEAA
+3280 VEPYPSAERPA
-3291 PTYGTDKNEAGR
+3291 PTFRSYADVDKQYDYIISNAVLNVLPEDWRRDVLRNMAVRLKPGGKMLINVR
-3303 SEAALKHLEPSST
+3303 GAKGIISQGKEGQTRLTLDDPSEILVLRPDGSIRAYQKGFTKAELKGWVQKELGDGYE
-3316 GNDAAKV
+3316 
-3323 VEIIDTA
+3323 VEIANKENAGSTYDTA
-3330 KNRLKKVSEQYRE
+3330 VLVRRKTADETQGEQ
-3343 SPTPKGFLSD
+3343 
-3353 LGNAL
+3353 
-3358 GLKYNSNGSGY
+3358 
-3369 RHFELSDGRSMT
+3369 
-3381 VRVSNHNSKAK
+3381 
-3392 NAGDYP
+3392 
-3398 VVSIVI
+3398 
-3404 KSKRSRNSF
+3404 
-3413 EPQEGK
+3413 
-3419 VIREYVYMKEDIKK
+3419 
-3433 APAGTLSIIS
+3433 
-3443 DSIAELLDTGEYTD
+3443 
-3457 HTGLAK
+3457 
-3463 ENRSPA
+3463 
-3469 ASTDIRFREQESA
+3469 RFREQESA
-3482 HSSRRDSGTAPTPR
+3482 HSSRRDSGTVPTPR

-3519 GDPQERRELR
+3519 GNPAERQAIEQE
-3529 EQLDQLLEEQDAYAT
+3529 LDQLLEEQDAYAT

-3567 LGEKVIIHTAAA
+3567 LGEKVVIHTTAA

-3635 FYGERFD
+3635 FYGDRFD
-3642 SFLDEIYSSAEEPI
+3642 SFLDEIYTSAEESI
-3656 RRQIASR
+3656 RRQIAAG
-3663 MGNNG
+3663 MGRNG

-3685 VDRHGAENLDTAARR
+3685 VDRHGAEHLDTAARR

-3720 GLTTRVNL
+3720 GLTARVGL

-3766 ESFAAE
+3766 ESFAPEKTYGYEKTPVAGQPNRANEKLTSGSILLSAKGDSSSNANVPSE
-3772 VGFRE
+3772 VSAKVTNNT
-3777 EQKNP
+3777 QSAKNNIR
-3782 TWKETS
+3782 KFINGDAKMDLS
-3788 YALTDSLTGSRMPHQ
+3788 SVNNAFKSIGSLFSMRSNGGSRYTILRADNGDTIALRLSDH
-3803 EDAALDSQSKSD
+3803 AANGRNFGRDNADRNVSIVIERRKFNTPESDIAFTEVTIPVETFNRRPSETVRAIVEGVDGLLRGEEFSLD
-3815 TAKVQRISGN
+3815 
-3825 LQTFA
+3825 
-3830 EKIPE
+3830 P
-3835 KGLGKNELVYSFAK
+3835 
-3849 SLGIQR
+3849 SLG
-3855 AESSKSNYLELNING
+3855 
-3870 VGQTTIRISSHS
+3870 T
-3882 AEMDNFRKTKN
+3882 
-3893 NVGIVI
+3893 
-3899 KTSRHRF
+3899 
-3906 SPKAD
+3906 
-3911 TDYVE
+3911 VE
-3916 FMYYGDKTEHNAERQ
+3916 KKGNA
-3931 RQIAEGLRHYIET
+3931 
-3944 GSFEQMPEPDRLN
+3944 
-3957 TSGAYR
+3957 SGAT
-3963 RAVDALNN
+3963 
-3971 RYRFRDGDQEAAADP
+3971 YRFRDGEEDTPDPAADP
-3986 AAAEETRSR
+3986 QDARSR

-4060 DTDSRAD
+4060 DTDSRTD
-4067 MARTIKAIGG
+4067 MARTIKTING

-4228 RKSLGQ
+4228 KKSLGQ

-4286 MQGRPAHADKPARS
+4286 MQGRPAHADRPARS

-4305 TLTSFFL
+4305 TVTSFFL

-4380 ADLYKLTRAEGCTL
+4380 ADLYNLTRAEGCTL

-4457 DEFLPS
+4457 DDFLPS
-4463 TRDGYNEVHIRM
+4463 TRDGYNEVHMRM

-4503 EMMNDGEGDTP
+4503 EMMDDGQGDTP

-4543 EHLEEMEDWAAFSE
+4543 DHLEEMEDWAAFSE

-4591 FGETAQLVGG
+4591 FGEVAQLTGG

-4609 MVGEVDKAV
+4609 MAGEVDKAV

-4672 NLPSFEKRWVTR
+4672 NMPSFEKRWVTR
-4684 QAGNEAVPKVALAAN
+4684 QAGIK
-4699 VLAPQHPQHLV
+4699 
-4710 ERSQRRQQEPRRIAV
+4710 RFQR
-4725 QRLLRPRRFVMLVR
+4725 
-4739 RAPLHVAVRVM
+4739 
-4750 VNLVHTSLLRRAPRF
+4750 
-4765 RALRTVAKLHP
+4765 
-4776 QALHY
+4776 
-4781 LGVLLRTFYLVL
+4781 
-4793 TYRILGS
+4793 
-4800 RYILAV
+4800 
-4806 SLLRHVSFVLL
+4806 
-4817 LLGLLDAVAESL
+4817 
-4829 LLGLAP
+4829 
-4835 LDFLD
+4835 
-4840 IPLRRQQT
+4840 
-4848 VKLYAGRFGHRRVV
+4848 
-4862 APHPVQGVVYLRL
+4862 
-4875 YLRQLHLDSLLQ
+4875 
-4887 HLHYLLPARV
+4887 
-4897 KLPLD
+4897 
-4902 LHARRVNLAPFH
+4902 
-4914 FQKRTERFGT
+4914 
-4924 QAQLIVHHY
+4924 
-4933 IENLLNLLRR
+4933 
-4943 VLASDHTVDGTQYTL
+4943 
-4958 HLHLAQVV
+4958 
-4966 QKPLVHEHARK
+4966 
-4977 VRNAPYRS
+4977 
-4985 SVILP
+4985 
-4990 LPRHRLPKLIQVA
+4990 
-5003 ANGLHRIVASRKIV
+5003 
-5017 AARLR
+5017 
-5022 SLHLYLRHILVK
+5022 
-5034 SHVPIAETRRF
+5034 
-5045 FFLRFGIF
+5045 
-5053 KKSR
+5053 

>member
-13 PATHRVEQRAAKEF
+13 PATHKVETRSTN
-27 AGDLVK
+27 DLVAHPVK

-49 NAEVSVLGSMPEH
+49 NAEVSVLGSIPEH

-98 KEGDLIRAA
+98 KDGDLIRAA

-145 IIPSAVNKP
+145 IIPSPVNKP
-154 FTGDTPELRAASA
+154 FTGDTPDLRATSA

-186 GVRRRVIGMDPVVT
+186 GVRRRVIGMDPIVT
-200 PAEVTVASHTVRNPE
+200 PAQVTLASHTVQNPE
-215 LKYDGRT
+215 LQYGGRT
-222 FTPTRVTVDREHGT
+222 FTPARVIVDRESRT
-236 VRIFTY
+236 VRIFT
-242 DEPISGD
+242 DQPINEDNSL
-249 SRQLGRELFPDLPD
+249 LGTQSDG
-263 RKVYETEISLRAYDR
+263 KIYETRISIRAYDR
-278 MLQRAGWKYTA
+278 MLRRSGWEYTLD
-289 NEEGRR
+289 EKTGRR
-295 IWMRPEAEKEVA
+295 IWLRPELPEETAQ
-307 DAIEKESRNPEN
+307 AIEKETQNPET
-319 KPQQPQPEE
+319 KPDQP
-328 TPGTPEAHQSAEP
+328 AAEGNP
-341 ETPEREV
+341 ETPETKPAENNRDSLGSPDSPAPRETP
-348 EDSDNGRILSE
+348 ETPKPAEPDTNNIDN
-359 TQAVALLSDMKANAV
+359 
-374 TVPHIE
+374 
-380 VTEENWRPRVD
+380 
-391 TPIGSVKMGENQK
+391 TP
-404 TKLLEK
+404 
-410 GRADQ
+410 
-415 YGMMLT
+415 
-421 TLSQPDIILEEQDR
+421 
-435 EEDSNHERPFSYL
+435 
-448 FIKTF
+448 
-453 QKEDGSKFVHFE
+453 
-465 SVTVAQEG
+465 
-473 MEVSI
+473 
-478 SSHII
+478 
-483 RENQLKE
+483 
-490 KLKSDRLRY
+490 
-499 KATALDVPARTSA
+499 PAEPEAPA
-512 EQPANEGGSLS
+512 EPKQPAA
-523 SRDKVNTNPGQIQ
+523 PI
-536 TNSPEIPEKP
+536 
-546 VQVEL
+546 EL
-551 KDNDSVFIGGQETP
+551 QQGKDSVVINGQEAP
-565 ILFVNP
+565 IMFINE
-571 DGSIEVLSV
+571 DGSIELLSY
-580 LPINENSVEDGTG
+580 LPINENSVEENGA
-593 YSTTFPSREALEE
+593 YTTIFPSREALEE
-606 VADRRPDGSLRVIRD
+606 TAEHGPDSSLRVIRD
-621 GKELEPQDQT
+621 GMELVPQDR
-631 SEQKQPES
+631 
-639 GNPARPADAPKQPG
+639 ARAPKQPERSDPARPVDESKESEQSTG
-653 SNAPA
+653 KHKGGYALSPEIDENGVQFVMAPSGGIEFGRVPEDSSLTSAPILLSEGIITNPDTNAGYGLVHIEARHGEEIRSNGYDSVIDFIQYVARNYTEIRKGNVRNGQQTYRMQLLDGHNNMLMIELSGDGTYWNINTAGIFKTSYGKKNEVVYTRHTTDTRPA
-658 EGNGNPPG
+658 ETGG
-666 EGNVAGNPPSRPEG
+666 ESQDATQRGTIASSRMNSPAPSSDRKVNTKSPDTQTRAEETAAKTSETPRLQERPE
-680 NGGNPPREPKQ
+680 
-691 GGNPPSRPEGEN
+691 
-703 PPGEPKGGGEPP
+703 
-715 KSDPPTEPKG
+715 
-725 GTPPEGEGG
+725 
-734 GNPPREPKGGGNPPE
+734 
-749 GEGGE
+749 
-754 PPKSDPPAGGGNP
+754 
-767 PAQPEGNG
+767 
-775 GGNPP
+775 
-780 EQPAEPADPKGLRDG
+780 AEPTDVRGLRDG

-833 WQQRMDELQDQL
+833 WQQKMDELQDQL

-858 ADRLEQEQTEAEER
+858 ADQLEEEQRQAEEQR
-872 GVIAEGGIPE
+872 IIAEGGIPE
-882 DADGNWQFHKVTPE
+882 DAEGNWQFHKVTPE

-902 TERQGYTADDVI
+902 TERQGYASDDVI

-1038 GRYILVEEGSATP
+1038 GRYVLVEEGAATP
-1051 SHDPETGF
+1051 SHDPENGF

-1067 DNNGNTVNDRDYERD
+1067 DKNGNTVNDRDYERD
-1082 KAAQQY
+1082 HAAQQY

-1130 TDAGYIGHLE
+1130 TDGKYTAHLE

-1159 RLYFEAEETLPYTA
+1159 RLYFETEENLPYTA

-1194 KLGKTISEGVFNR
+1194 KLGKTISGGVFNR

-1220 YARSPGGVQAIKDL
+1220 YARSPEAVQAIKDL
-1234 HAAGIIE
+1234 HAAGVIE
-1241 TAELPRF
+1241 TAELPR
-1248 YSEETGN
+1248 YYDEQSGA
-1255 ITPEGV
+1255 ITPEGI

-1268 IGHVFSEN
+1268 IGHVFNEN
-1276 PDVVRMAMQHPVVRD
+1276 PDVVRMAMEHPAVRD

-1298 ALAENS
+1298 MLAENS

-1333 VSESVLQHSLLEEP
+1333 VSESVLQHSLLEEL

-1377 ADARLADAG
+1377 AEARLADAG

-1397 KPAEEI
+1397 TPASEI
-1403 LRQVYET
+1403 RRQVYET
-1410 LGINPRQY
+1410 LGINPKQY

-1430 DEPTDPD
+1430 DEPNDPEGP
-1437 DNGPEGNGGGNAP
+1437 NGPEGPGGNAP

-1465 PPQTPARPAGGT
+1465 PPQTPARPAGGA

-1482 GTEPSDAQKRAGNYR
+1482 PQPGDS
-1497 KEHRS
+1497 
-1502 IDGYRIS
+1502 
-1509 IENPKG
+1509 
-1515 SVRRGADK
+1515 AD
-1523 NGKPWENTMR
+1523 P
-1533 NDYGY
+1533 
-1538 IRGTTG
+1538 
-1544 ADGDHIDVFLSD
+1544 
-1556 SPERG
+1556 
-1561 DVFVIDQ
+1561 
-1568 VKEDGSFD
+1568 
-1576 EHKVMYGFSSEQEAR
+1576 
-1591 QAYLSNYA
+1591 
-1599 PGWNGLGDIT
+1599 
-1609 RVSKGEFKKWINSSR
+1609 
-1624 RKGKPFA
+1624 
-1631 EYKNVKTLTEEVD
+1631 
-1644 QTRTNVDSEGL
+1644 
-1655 IVDNEGKPMVFYH
+1655 
-1668 GTPNDVE
+1668 
-1675 KLEDLEPGHTR
+1675 
-1686 RGEDESARFNGDGVS
+1686 
-1701 FTPHRDVA
+1701 
-1709 EDYANDGHDKG
+1709 
-1720 KVFRARIRLKNPYF
+1720 
-1734 TVGVAN
+1734 
-1740 FTPEEAAAFTAELK
+1740 
-1754 AKGYDGIINYASLAM
+1754 
-1769 RETGA
+1769 
-1774 EPNEVIVFDIS
+1774 
-1785 SAIGTDTAADLRIT
+1785 RIT
-1799 LRQREGETGYQ
+1799 LRQRDGETSYQ
-1810 VPMSDVLEAAGRPR
+1810 ISRHDVLEAAGRPR

-1851 FPDSERAEVFLKA
+1851 FPDSERAEAFLKA

-1874 FEKAARELAGR
+1874 FEKAARELAER

-1893 GEKYTVGEDN
+1893 GEKYTVGEEK

-1915 GDYEVSVEGHKGI
+1915 GDYEVSVDGHKGI

-1951 ASEENAPTTYDTSE
+1951 ASEPTQGYGNSPLPNFMQAVRALYQKGKKAAAQLFQMSFFDVTKTPEFMKVLGLKGEKFTIRFGVISRHFGKDSDHKLPEDIWEQLPEALQRPFAISKHFEEKNGEKKQKGYRIYTTLKHNDRYVIVGAEVKNIGRNLEINAIETAFAIKKPSESEDFIYTSE
-1965 TPDSLPFDRG
+1965 TITPEQQSLLNGRN
-1975 SRYDRDT
+1975 SRQY
-1982 RTEAQRRA
+1982 
-1990 DAQVYDA
+1990 
-1997 GKALLESAGIKVH
+1997 
-2010 EVSGKE
+2010 
-2016 AQAMLRHEKTPVAG
+2016 PVAQG
-2030 QPNRA
+2030 
-2035 NEKLTSGSVLLSIS
+2035 LS
-2049 GNSSSNR
+2049 
-2056 AASKEAG
+2056 
-2063 AKLQNKTQ
+2063 
-2071 SAKNKI
+2071 
-2077 TKFKNGDYK
+2077 
-2086 VESEDVASAIRGLGK
+2086 
-2101 MFSMD
+2101 
-2106 TRGGSRYTIL
+2106 
-2116 RADNGDTVA
+2116 
-2125 IRLADH
+2125 
-2131 PANGNNFRQD
+2131 
-2141 NADKNLSIVIERKRF
+2141 ADKGTTNS
-2156 NTPDSEIEFTEAII
+2156 T
-2170 SEATFNADPRKAVDA
+2170 
-2185 IVKGVESVLTGGEFE
+2185 TGQ
-2200 LDSSI
+2200 
-2205 GTVKPMGGKHETPKF
+2205 T
-2220 SIETYHGTHA
+2220 
-2230 DFDAFSHDHVGEGEG
+2230 
-2245 NQAFGWGTYV
+2245 
-2255 SESEGVGRYYAKG
+2255 
-2268 ISKRNGEQR
+2268 
-2277 LSVNGREVDCDG
+2277 
-2289 FTNPWRLVRDLFVDC
+2289 
-2304 NGRLREMRERA
+2304 
-2315 ERYAE
+2315 
-2320 FAEEDSPMHDVWPQ
+2320 
-2334 VVEILKNHKRGDIK
+2334 
-2348 ALKPQAHLYT
+2348 
-2358 VEIPDDTGN
+2358 
-2367 NYLDWESSTPKGMLD
+2367 
-2382 KIKAALA
+2382 
-2389 KKGVNSEMLAEMDG
+2389 NSENSAE
-2403 GSGKATYKTVA
+2403 T
-2414 RYYGS
+2414 
-2419 DKAASELLSSLG
+2419 ASE
-2431 ITGIRYLTESLSG
+2431 
-2444 GNRTGEHN
+2444 
-2452 YVIFNDAD
+2452 
-2460 LKITGHAR
+2460 
-2468 FLRDGQGIVYGWTSG
+2468 
-2483 GEVFLNRDAM
+2483 
-2493 NPETPLH
+2493 
-2500 EYTHLWDT
+2500 
-2508 MVQRENPALWS
+2508 PA
-2519 RGKELLRQT
+2519 
-2528 AMWRQVIEDA
+2528 
-2538 AYADIRDN
+2538 
-2546 EDAVASEVHSR
+2546 
-2557 LTGQDGQRLLR
+2557 
-2568 SMIEDARKEGPL
+2568 
-2580 ATAEAST
+2580 
-2587 MAQRLRRWITDMYS
+2587 
-2601 SLKQTLS
+2601 
-2608 RWSGRDLSRL
+2608 
-2618 TLEDFNRLTLR
+2618 
-2629 DLAKGINPQ
+2629 
-2638 RETARSRQASEVNET
+2638 
-2653 NRMRDDYHTGIRS
+2653 
-2666 REDVRSFD
+2666 
-2674 EVLAEAE
+2674 
-2681 KDFAEDGAMVYPD
+2681 
-2694 MDIETMRQ
+2694 
-2702 AKNKGTVTVYSSKP
+2702 
-2716 IEAGTF
+2716 AG
-2722 VTPSRMNASDY
+2722 
-2733 AGEGRIY
+2733 
-2740 EKEIPVDSVAWI
+2740 
-2752 SIDEGQYTPASL
+2752 
-2764 ESEKQAWN
+2764 
-2772 DRPFFS
+2772 

-2783 SELTPSLFGP
+2783 PELTPSLFGP
-2793 EQPRRRTER
+2793 AQPRHRAER
-2802 TPSLFQF
+2802 TPSLFRF
-2809 KTESPNPD
+2809 KTESEPQEAESKAGSVRERQSD
-2817 SLDKPASRKETSG
+2817 KADKPAES
-2830 PAFANVPGARSG
+2830 
-2842 KPDTPELTPEQ
+2842 ELTEEQ

-2866 YVDAFAEHLE
+2866 YVDAFAEHIE
-2876 RTENLAED
+2876 RTKDIPDD

-2949 VPYRPAEKTETEAEA
+2949 VPYRPAEKTEAGPDA
-2964 KAYRTGGGEVIE
+2964 KAYRSASGEVIE
-2976 YSSDGLPRKEEGEF
+2976 YSSSDGLPRKEQGEF

-3044 VHIGQGSFDATLVNF
+3044 VHIGQGSFDVTLVNF

-3086 AASGP
+3086 TASGP
-3091 DLNIMRTLE
+3091 DLNIMHTIER
-3100 KMFPDQARPGVIIDT
+3100 MFPKKALGIIIDT
-3115 TSGRYLQFTGRDIS
+3115 TSGKYLQFSAIGLDS
-3129 SLETR
+3129 ETAR
-3134 PTEARGAEKPYT
+3134 PDQARGAEKPYT

-3193 DRANKIT
+3193 DRANKVT

-3208 RYSDHEEMADMM
+3208 RHSDQEEMADMM

-3280 SSAGQSASEAA
+3280 SSGQSASEPA

-3323 VEIIDTA
+3323 LKDVETSYDSG
-3330 KNRLKKVSEQYRE
+3330 KFLLEESEKASNSSLVRFRDGE
-3343 SPTPKGFLSD
+3343 TPLSGAEPAAAERD
-3353 LGNAL
+3353 LVAVHNLTEENLADAL
-3358 GLKYNSNGSGY
+3358 GLGGFPMPSVAVTKAGMEHKDYGPVSLVFGRETIDPARRGNKVYSGDAWTPVFPETGYKLNGKKTNEIYGRANGAGALPLFKPTDFHPDNYERRIDRRGDRSLMESFRDSYSAKQLFLSEKGNPVTEMVRTRVEKYTPGRITLLEDIVRTIGAERLISGSDEKLAPEVRGLIEKHDPSALEGKKPFVVKAKINNAILEAVDYAENGNIAVKADTDATRAEIDKRVNQKEFETWLSDIFSGVVEKRGIRNERDPFTPSGSSRPWEALYDEITLDNVVRAMRRQADKGGQGFFGSSIFGASTRELRDIDDVRREAAARISSVPREEYEAEKKQIVERLSKVTLPSVAGDFSRAMDFVENVNEAVAKSHGADGIY
-3369 RHFELSDGRSMT
+3369 RHLKGIYPDMT
-3381 VRVSNHNSKAK
+3381 RAVAEEIGGIVADIQKMATRYLEAKPRRGVGLGEVRLAVVPEGTAPEVVRQLESR
-3392 NAGDYP
+3392 GIP
-3398 VVSIVI
+3398 V
-3404 KSKRSRNSF
+3404 RTY
-3413 EPQEGK
+3413 EPGNERQ
-3419 VIREYVYMKEDIKK
+3419 RAD
-3433 APAGTLSIIS
+3433 IIS
-3443 DSIAELLDTGEYTD
+3443 RETADRGLRFRRQIAEVQ
-3457 HTGLAK
+3457 K
-3463 ENRSPA
+3463 
-3469 ASTDIRFREQESA
+3469 
-3482 HSSRRDSGTAPTPR
+3482 RDSGAVPTPR

-3504 LDLAVRDTRARLDAA
+3504 LDLAVRDTRARFDAA
-3519 GDPQERRELR
+3519 GDPSERRELQ

-3556 VRRAAETTAAA
+3556 VRRAAETAAAA
-3567 LGEKVIIHTAAA
+3567 LGEKVIIHTTAT

-3617 DVART
+3617 DAART

-3635 FYGERFD
+3635 FYGDRFD
-3642 SFLDEIYSSAEEPI
+3642 NFLDEIYSSAEEPI

-3663 MGNNG
+3663 MGSNG

-3685 VDRHGAENLDTAARR
+3685 VDRHGAEHLDTATRR

-3720 GLTTRVNL
+3720 GLTTRVSL
-3728 TDRDLSYLLWR
+3728 SDRDLSYLLWR

-3788 YALTDSLTGSRMPHQ
+3788 YALTDSLTDSPLPHQ
-3803 EDAALDSQSKSD
+3803 EGAGLDSQSKSD
-3815 TAKVQRISGN
+3815 AAKVQRISGN

-3830 EKIPE
+3830 EKIPK
-3835 KGLGKNELVYSFAK
+3835 KGLGKNELIYSLAA
-3849 SLGIQR
+3849 SLGIER
-3855 AESSKSNYLELNING
+3855 ADSGRSNYLELNING
-3870 VGQTTIRISSHS
+3870 VGETTIRISNHS
-3882 AEMDNFRKTKN
+3882 AEMDNFGKTDN

-3899 KTSRHRF
+3899 KTSNRRF
-3906 SPKAD
+3906 RNNPDKN
-3911 TDYVE
+3911 YVE
-3916 FMYYGDKTEHNAERQ
+3916 FMYYGDKTEGNAERQ

-3963 RAVDALNN
+3963 RAIDAINGGKAI
-3971 RYRFRDGDQEAAADP
+3971 RFRDGDREAAADP
-3986 AAAEETRSR
+3986 ATAEETRSR

-4060 DTDSRAD
+4060 DTESRTD

-4103 RRRLDDLSR
+4103 RRRLDDLSK

-4251 DSMGDTL
+4251 DSMGETL

-4286 MQGRPAHADKPARS
+4286 MQGRPAHADRPARS

-4305 TLTSFFL
+4305 TVTSFFL

-4463 TRDGYNEVHIRM
+4463 TRDGYNDVHIRM

-4530 LNVLDSDPVAITL
+4530 LNILDSDPVAITL

-4591 FGETAQLVGG
+4591 FGEVAQLTGG

-4642 SLPAFGSDTNL
+4642 SLPAFGSDVNL

-4662 PRASWQWCME
+4662 PRASWRWCME

-4684 QAGNEAVPKVALAAN
+4684 QAGN
-4699 VLAPQHPQHLV
+4699 
-4710 ERSQRRQQEPRRIAV
+4710 
-4725 QRLLRPRRFVMLVR
+4725 
-4739 RAPLHVAVRVM
+4739 
-4750 VNLVHTSLLRRAPRF
+4750 
-4765 RALRTVAKLHP
+4765 
-4776 QALHY
+4776 
-4781 LGVLLRTFYLVL
+4781 
-4793 TYRILGS
+4793 
-4800 RYILAV
+4800 
-4806 SLLRHVSFVLL
+4806 
-4817 LLGLLDAVAESL
+4817 
-4829 LLGLAP
+4829 
-4835 LDFLD
+4835 D
-4840 IPLRRQQT
+4840 I
-4848 VKLYAGRFGHRRVV
+4848 
-4862 APHPVQGVVYLRL
+4862 
-4875 YLRQLHLDSLLQ
+4875 
-4887 HLHYLLPARV
+4887 
-4897 KLPLD
+4897 
-4902 LHARRVNLAPFH
+4902 
-4914 FQKRTERFGT
+4914 
-4924 QAQLIVHHY
+4924 
-4933 IENLLNLLRR
+4933 
-4943 VLASDHTVDGTQYTL
+4943 
-4958 HLHLAQVV
+4958 
-4966 QKPLVHEHARK
+4966 
-4977 VRNAPYRS
+4977 
-4985 SVILP
+4985 
-4990 LPRHRLPKLIQVA
+4990 
-5003 ANGLHRIVASRKIV
+5003 
-5017 AARLR
+5017 LR
-5022 SLHLYLRHILVK
+5022 SWQGDWDIFRKKGLEAIQRAGLSPNPNIASLVK
-5034 SHVPIAETRRF
+5034 SCIQLLRYSLFAF
-5045 FFLRFGIF
+5045 FAACSAS
-5053 KKSR
+5053 KPSRSICLAMNSSVRLL